1 MGRSMQPV
9 LNNPVRY
16 LTTIW
21 HKVAGRIWFRLGR
34 AERSRRHFEQVLLL
48 RGDDFTAYLYLASI
62 AYSARDYSG
71 WRRELAHA
79 ERTAPQRY
87 AQLKFPFELFEPPQ
101 DDRLFEEAGERATW
115 RAFRLTSVGGSSEF
129 EDQTDVERRL
139 SSCPGGNLRRF
150 GDDFLT
156 AQERRRFADL
166 PVIRREDLVGID
178 LDKLSEEL

>member
-115 RAFRLTSVGGSSEF
+115 RAFFLGTYF
-129 EDQTDVERRL
+129 CRL
-139 SSCPGGNLRRF
+139 S
-150 GDDFLT
+150 D
-156 AQERRRFADL
+156 A
-166 PVIRREDLVGID
+166 
-178 LDKLSEEL
+178 